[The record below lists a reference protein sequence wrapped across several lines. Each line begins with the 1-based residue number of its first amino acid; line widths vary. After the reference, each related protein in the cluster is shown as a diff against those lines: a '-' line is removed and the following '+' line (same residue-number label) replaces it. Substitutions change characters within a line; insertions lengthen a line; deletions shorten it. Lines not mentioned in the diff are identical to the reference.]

1 MQANSSDKF
10 AGKGISGSTL
20 KWIAMIT
27 MIIDHF
33 AVGIFIPMMEA
44 GQLSTFDYSSV
55 YTAYTI
61 SRAIGRLA
69 FPIFCFLLVEGF
81 FYTSNVKKYAI
92 RLGIFAI
99 ISEVPFNLVID
110 QTFWNLGYQNVF
122 FTLLIGLVT
131 IWSMSKVENNFL
143 KLIPAL
149 LGIVLAELLHT
160 DYGAFGVLL
169 IAVLYQYRELRLWQS
184 IIGGLMVAWEI
195 TAPISFVLSYF
206 YNGLKGRYNAK
217 WLYWIYPVHLLIF
230 GLIGR
235 AILNA

>member
-1 MQANSSDKF
+1 MQAIPNKTSEF
-10 AGKGISGSTL
+10 KGISGATL

-33 AVGIFIPMMEA
+33 GVGILTPMMEA
-44 GQLSTFDYSSV
+44 GNLSTFDYASV

-61 SRAIGRLA
+61 SRSVGRLA

-81 FYTSNVKKYAI
+81 FHTSNVTKYAT
-92 RLGIFAI
+92 RLAVFAV

-110 QTFWNLGYQNVF
+110 QTFWNLGFQNVF
-122 FTLLIGLVT
+122 FTLFIGLVT
-131 IWSMSKVENNFL
+131 IWAMSKVENQFL
-143 KLIPAL
+143 KLLPAL
-149 LGIVLAELLHT
+149 LGVVVAELLHT

-169 IAVLYQYRELRLWQS
+169 IAVLYQYRQLRLWQS

-195 TAPISFVLSYF
+195 TAPISFVLTYY

-217 WLYWIYPVHLLIF
+217 WLYWIYPVHLFIF

-235 AILNA
+235 AILN